1 MTYLNINNILN
12 FIGNNFEALVV
23 FFFLILLLLTVYFMK
38 NIEKKI
44 LQKNANLENS
54 EKYLKLLT
62 NIRELIEVT
71 RKDSYEML
79 AKANSES
86 AAVLKENLNFSESM
100 QDLIKKKS
108 EIVKKNYLQELK
120 RSSLKLSQQFQE
132 EYKKEFS
139 KSLVDLKES
148 NSAINKKIL
157 EEAENLIQDIHTH
170 LNSNHDLII
179 KKIDEDMVKTEEFL
193 LNYKKG
199 KVDEFEKE
207 FKHMTNY
214 YIKDYLKKTL
224 TFEEHEDII
233 RSIMKD
239 FEKSFK

>member
-12 FIGNNFEALVV
+12 FIENNFEALVV

-86 AAVLKENLNFSESM
+86 AAVLKETLNFSESM
-100 QDLIKKKS
+100 QELIKKKS

>member
-1 MTYLNINNILN
+1 
-12 FIGNNFEALVV
+12 
-23 FFFLILLLLTVYFMK
+23 MK

-86 AAVLKENLNFSESM
+86 VAVLKENLNFSESM

>member
-148 NSAINKKIL
+148 NSAVNKKIL